1 MGRKDKRAERCSG
14 GCKNSSCDSGAVVVG
29 RRMKSLPE
37 KRTETEREQGRN
49 TLTSLLPGSS
59 FQLVPPIADS
69 ESQGAWGCCLRSQV
83 PGAQSRAE
91 RGGEQWPV
99 REKRMGEMESSQH
112 RRKLSKCSSGLPCC
126 CSATQSCPTFCD
138 PIDCSMPGF
147 PVLHHLLKIAQTH
160 VRRVSDAIQTS
171 HPLLSPSLPA
181 FNISSIRV
189 FSSESTLCIR
199 WPNYWSFSFSLK
211 SA

>member
-1 MGRKDKRAERCSG
+1 MGR
-14 GCKNSSCDSGAVVVG
+14 
-29 RRMKSLPE
+29 RRKSLPE

-49 TLTSLLPGSS
+49 TLTSLLLGSS

-91 RGGEQWPV
+91 RGGEQWPG
-99 REKRMGEMESSQH
+99 REERMGEMESSQH

-126 CSATQSCPTFCD
+126 CSATQSCPTLCN
-138 PIDCSMPGF
+138 PMDCSTLGF
-147 PVLHHLLKIAQTH
+147 PVHHQLPELAQTH